1 MPGAVTSRGRLL
13 LLLLLLQRRRALGCC
28 GVVRPD
34 GFVGAV
40 R

>member
-1 MPGAVTSRGRLL
+1 MTPRGRLLLL